1 MENTS
6 KSLEIFTHSTFFVS
20 IQLPHRPLLHFPPT
34 TLVNRSIPKK
44 AFYEHWDLSAKQRQH
59 FVDDIASLTWLYKLG
74 ETTVNVSRGKNI
86 VEIDVFAVNL
96 KRQDCPDDVFTIID
110 TFMPQFIV
118 FLQCYNDEYRLLLN
132 YKDPTKDEHHPFR
145 IIKTFKSGW
154 TKADELRLTIT
165 GNTLDDVWEHFAGS
179 ISSYHTASAE
189 STHAI
194 IALEEQIRQKTKAC
208 ETLQKKIRKERQ
220 FNRQVE
226 MNTKARQL
234 KREITSLQEQIT
246 AIKAKN
252 NE

>member
-1 MENTS
+1 MEN
-6 KSLEIFTHSTFFVS
+6 
-20 IQLPHRPLLHFPPT
+20 LLHFPPT

-74 ETTVNVSRGKNI
+74 RGTVNVAVGEHI

-96 KRQDCPDDVFTIID
+96 KSQDCPDDVFTIID

-154 TKADELRLTIT
+154 TKADDLRLKIT

-179 ISSYHTASAE
+179 ISSYHTTSAK
-189 STHAI
+189 STHTI
-194 IALEEQIRQKTKAC
+194 ITLEEQIRLKTKAC
-208 ETLQKKIRKERQ
+208 EALQKKIRKERQ

-226 MNTKARQL
+226 MNTRARQL
-234 KREITSLQEQIT
+234 NREITSLQEQIT
-246 AIKAKN
+246 AIKAKS